1 MSDYVKNVNGGTFV
15 PQDNSLQQAQQ
26 SWNMLKD
33 IIKLQQ
39 DTQKA
44 ETALTKTQ
52 QSSETKNE
60 PVKIYK
66 GAPGETIHIPLP
78 SEYLPSG
85 WQYGAG
91 VGALAS
97 AGRLISDFFRP
108 DPSGYSINADGDVV
122 NAHGVVQPRGSSRT
136 EAIRSALLDASQ
148 PIQPQAPSAQVTS
161 TNQPAQNP
169 ALEDAGKAATQ
180 MVGSIA
186 SAGAAQGAVQKA
198 NPEDLNIANVRA
210 LLNGSNKA
218 VPSAYLSELYN
229 DRKYDMA
236 EKMRKMGEETAHL
249 GGTADLMTMASNVL
263 ENKSVDT
270 IVREYLANGGIKDEN
285 GENRAG
291 LSHKIQS
298 LAQEQGIHPAFA
310 AQIVFQSLNQKGWF
324 DKINFGTTS
333 VGDALTSVDKDV
345 SARVK
350 AIKTNKEVVNAT
362 LRNLL
367 KLRQQQT
374 LLDNYEKQISEAT
387 TELEGRTNWLKQYD
401 PDRTPWYAQEADGIM
416 RDSVMQ
422 RELVKQYVDALE
434 NFKKQK
440 YSK

>member
-39 DTQKA
+39 DAQKA
-44 ETALTKTQ
+44 EAPKTALTKAKDNYT
-52 QSSETKNE
+52 
-60 PVKIYK
+60 PVKI
-66 GAPGETIHIPLP
+66 GEGLPGEMLQIPIKLGQKDVGT
-78 SEYLPSG
+78 SIAGISTALTNARENYSQNYKEYHL
-85 WQYGAG
+85 
-91 VGALAS
+91 
-97 AGRLISDFFRP
+97 DP
-108 DPSGYSINADGDVV
+108 DGNVV
-122 NAHGVVQPRGSSRT
+122 NSRGVIQPRGTSRT
-136 EAIRSALLDASQ
+136 EAIRSALVGATQ
-148 PIQPQAPSAQVTS
+148 PIQPQTPTEQVTA
-161 TNQPAQNP
+161 TNPQPQQTAFE
-169 ALEDAGKAATQ
+169 AAGKVAEA
-180 MVGSIA
+180 VGSTG
-186 SAGAAQGAVQKA
+186 SAGAVAQA
-198 NPEDLNIANVRA
+198 NPEDINIANVRDS
-210 LLNGSNKA
+210 LTSSNKA

-249 GGTADLMTMASNVL
+249 GGTADLMTMASNVI